1 MAIEVTTDI
10 ALGAALAIGLS
21 AIGTGIAQ
29 AKIGPAAIGAIAE
42 NENFFAKGLIFTVI
56 PETIVIFGLI
66 VALQIL
72 GLAAGK

>member
-1 MAIEVTTDI
+1 MAIEVTADI

-21 AIGTGIAQ
+21 AIGTAIAQ
-29 AKIGPAAIGAIAE
+29 AKIGPAAVGAIAE

-56 PETIVIFGLI
+56 PETLVIFGLI
-66 VALQIL
+66 IALQIL